1 MDRAGRSSDMLGQY
15 HLLQVFFWVVLD
27 AQQFTWLQQP
37 QLLTLQ
43 INQTFTKVHAYLD
56 GIIHVHGCLSENPH
70 VWWLNIQLL
79 IVNCPCLMAISSQ
92 FMVKSRY
99 LKAHPN
105 VDSYIP
111 ILYEKQRLFWCRE
124 IIEQNPNDYDATN
137 LFDVFFSHL
146 LMLKSTFL
154 WKLWWAM
161 FMINHF
167 IMRQPNDYVFFSWKD
182 PWIFPHLLHSL
193 PYLLHRPCL
202 CRGLCGSWHLGR
214 IFGSWVNN
222 HPQRIIMKWLT
233 GA

>member
-111 ILYEKQRLFWCRE
+111 ILYEKQHLFWCRK

-137 LFDVFFSHL
+137 LFDVFFFAFAHVKINLFVEIMVSNVYDQPFHYEATQWLCLFFVERSMDFSPPASFSAVSPAPTVFVSWTLRL
-146 LMLKSTFL
+146 LAPGQNF
-154 WKLWWAM
+154 W
-161 FMINHF
+161 
-167 IMRQPNDYVFFSWKD
+167 Q
-182 PWIFPHLLHSL
+182 
-193 PYLLHRPCL
+193 
-202 CRGLCGSWHLGR
+202 LG
-214 IFGSWVNN
+214 
-222 HPQRIIMKWLT
+222 
-233 GA
+233 